1 MPTDAP
7 LILGF
12 DTSSAH
18 CAAALLRGDSVLA
31 QRREEMAKG
40 QAERLMPLLEELL
53 TNGGVTWAD
62 LDAIAVGIG
71 PGNFTG
77 IRISVS
83 AARGLALGLDVPAI
97 GVSSLEAQAFGTAGV
112 VISSLDARREGLY
125 AQVFG
130 TATGSQPRHCTL
142 DTLPGI
148 PARAEPSCIG
158 HRAEDIAPLCAGTV
172 STPCYPTAEAIAHVA
187 ATRLAQSDLPAP
199 APLYLREA
207 DAAPS
212 REQPPALLDD

>member
-18 CAAALLRGDSVLA
+18 CAAALLRGDSVLT

-53 TNGGVTWAD
+53 TDGGVTWSD

-97 GVSSLEAQAFGTAGV
+97 GVSSLEAQAFGQEKP
-112 VISSLDARREGLY
+112 VISSLDARREHLYLQIDAEHPGL
-125 AQVFG
+125 F
-130 TATGSQPRHCTL
+130 TTDNLPLLATG
-142 DTLPGI
+142 
-148 PARAEPSCIG
+148 ARCIG
-158 HRAEDIAPLCAGTV
+158 HRADEIAARCGGTV
-172 STPCYPTAEAIAHVA
+172 AEARYPVAEAIARVA
-187 ATRLAQSDLPAP
+187 ATRLAQPDLPAP